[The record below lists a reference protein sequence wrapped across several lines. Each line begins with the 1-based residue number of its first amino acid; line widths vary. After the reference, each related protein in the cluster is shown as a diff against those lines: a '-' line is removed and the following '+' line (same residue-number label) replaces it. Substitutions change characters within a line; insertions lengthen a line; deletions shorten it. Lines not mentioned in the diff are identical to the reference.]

1 MRGENWQQARMP
13 WRDKSLTTLLI
24 ATPALLV
31 LAGLMAAGLL
41 PAGTG
46 WLVMAVACGLA
57 FAVATLWHRAITAL
71 ALRLTQPGA
80 AAPDWPGLEQVSE
93 AARRQAS
100 LLAERTAELERRRED
115 EPRLLD
121 HMPAPVFVLGAN
133 RAALRANAAARALL
147 GAEPAALLRHPD
159 LRAAI
164 ERAEASGAASEVD
177 ISLKIPLEREMRAS
191 AVPLDPPLADGGR
204 MLVLLADHSAAHA
217 LARARADFV
226 ANASHELRTPLASL
240 LGFIETIRGP
250 AADDPPAQAKFLAI
264 MAEQG
269 ARMSR
274 LIDDLLLLSRA
285 EMNEH
290 DVPTDSVALSSL
302 SERLAAALAPRLVPT
317 NATLVR
323 DVPASLPAV
332 RGDADQLVQML
343 QNLLDNALKYG
354 RPSGTIRLTAQSAPQ
369 GSAGG
374 TSWPD
379 RPGLVVAV
387 ADDGIG
393 IPRAHLPRLTERFYR
408 VDAGRS
414 RAIGGTGLG
423 LAIVKHIVNRHRGEL
438 RIESEE
444 GKGTTVS
451 VWLPLA

>member
-1 MRGENWQQARMP
+1 MP
-13 WRDKSLTTLLI
+13 WRETSFTTLLI
-24 ATPALLV
+24 AAPAVLV
-31 LAGLMAAGLL
+31 LAGLMAWGVV
-41 PAGTG
+41 PAGIG
-46 WLVMAVACGLA
+46 WLAMTAATGLAYAVAA
-57 FAVATLWHRAITAL
+57 LWHRAVTAL

-80 AAPDWPGLEQVSE
+80 AAPEWPGLEQVSE

-100 LLAERTAELERRRED
+100 LLAERTTELERRRDD

-133 RAALRANAAARALL
+133 RAALRANAAARTLL

-164 ERAEASGAASEVD
+164 ERAEATGTAAEVD
-177 ISLKIPLEREMRAS
+177 ISLTVPMEREMRAS

-240 LGFIETIRGP
+240 LGFIETIQGP
-250 AADDPPAQAKFLAI
+250 AADDPPAQAKFLTI

-290 DVPTDSVALSSL
+290 DLPTDSVALAPL
-302 SERLAAALAPRLVPT
+302 CDRLAAALAPRLPRANT
-317 NATLVR
+317 TLVR
-323 DVPASLPAV
+323 NIPPDLPPV
-332 RGDADQLVQML
+332 RGDADQLAQML

-354 RPSGTIRLTAQSAPQ
+354 RPGGTVRLAAAPAPQ
-369 GSAGG
+369 GG
-374 TSWPD
+374 TNGASWPD
-379 RPGLVVAV
+379 RPGLVVSV

-423 LAIVKHIVNRHRGEL
+423 LAIVKHIVNRHRGDL
-438 RIESEE
+438 RIDSEE
-444 GKGTTVS
+444 GQGTTVS